1 MSERRGLWS
10 PLASPIVYD
19 AFHHLIGARRWMKRF
34 AQDTIRPRPGDTV
47 LDIGCG
53 PGALLRYLPPS
64 VAYIGFD
71 RNPSYL
77 EQARRRY
84 GSRGVFILDDVA
96 NFAAHSLPP
105 ADIAVKIGLLHHL
118 DDDLALGLL
127 SATKEALKPG
137 GRLITAD
144 PCFHPAMSAL
154 QRLVVSNDRG
164 MHVRRFESY
173 SELCSAFFPAPR
185 SAYQNGHFPFPHS
198 VCVIEAVRP

>member
-10 PLASPIVYD
+10 PLSSPVVYE
-19 AFHHLIGARRWMKRF
+19 AFHHLIGARRWLKRF
-34 AQDTIRPRPGDTV
+34 ARDTIRPRPGDTV

-53 PGALLRYLPPS
+53 PAPLLAYLPS
-64 VAYIGFD
+64 AVDYIGFD

-77 EQARRRY
+77 EQARRRN

-96 NFAAHSLPP
+96 NFAAHALPP
-105 ADIAVKIGLLHHL
+105 ADIAVAIGLLHHL

-127 SATKEALKPG
+127 SATAKALKPG

-144 PCFHPAMSAL
+144 PSFHPAMTAL

-164 MHVRRFESY
+164 LHVRPFERY
-173 SELCSAFFPAPR
+173 PEICSAVFPAPQA
-185 SAYQNGHFPFPHS
+185 AYEAGHFPFPHS
-198 VCVIEAVRP
+198 ICVIEAVRP